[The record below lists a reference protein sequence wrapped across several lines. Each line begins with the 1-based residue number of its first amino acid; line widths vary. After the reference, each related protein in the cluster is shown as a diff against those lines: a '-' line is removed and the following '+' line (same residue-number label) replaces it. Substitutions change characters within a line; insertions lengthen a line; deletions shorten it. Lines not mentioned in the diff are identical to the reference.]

1 MPTREGEKKK
11 QRLCCESYYIEL
23 NRFPAMLNDSHNNQS
38 VNNSKQ
44 TNKQKLDV
52 YCWKQTQ
59 MINESITALNCCE
72 RYNHVVKSS
81 QANFKHWP
89 LL

>member
-1 MPTREGEKKK
+1 MPTREREKKK

-44 TNKQKLDV
+44 TNKHKLDV
-52 YCWKQTQ
+52 YC
-59 MINESITALNCCE
+59 
-72 RYNHVVKSS
+72 
-81 QANFKHWP
+81 
-89 LL
+89 